1 MKTYLPEMTYLEV
14 VDAIERDAV
23 VVIPVGT
30 IEGNA
35 PHMPMGYDYLF
46 ADAVA
51 QRVAEMTASVRL
63 PGIAYGVSELL
74 SGFPGTVYISPAI
87 LQQQL
92 ESILRSLIKHGFQH
106 ILLVSN
112 HIPNQQ
118 PIENACRQIRLE
130 TGVIPASTYPG
141 MLAKALGGDI
151 FVDPEQMGHGAEPGT
166 SIMQHLT
173 PDAMRMDLFE
183 PHRRVDG
190 VGGFEFSSPF
200 AVLHGDA
207 EVNFYLDLHDLTHN
221 GAMATADNASPEK
234 GAQIMDR
241 IVDFVAS
248 FIERFQKV
256 DTRAIVAAMPDH
268 LPGASSE

>member
-1 MKTYLPEMTYLEV
+1 MKTFLPEMTYVEV
-14 VDAIERDAV
+14 VEAIERGTVALLP
-23 VVIPVGT
+23 IGT

-51 QRVAEMTASVRL
+51 ERVAERTGSIRL

-74 SGFPGTVYISPAI
+74 SGFPGTVYVTPEM
-87 LQQQL
+87 LQSQV
-92 ESILRSLIKHGFQH
+92 ESILRSLIKHGFEH
-106 ILLVSN
+106 ILVISN

-118 PIENACRQIRLE
+118 PIENACRTIRAE
-130 TGVIPASTYPG
+130 CGVIPASTYPG

-151 FVDPEQMGHGAEPGT
+151 FDNPAEMGHGAEPGT

-173 PDAMRMDLFE
+173 PDAMRMDLLE
-183 PHRRVDG
+183 PNRKVEG
-190 VGGFEFSSPF
+190 VAGFQFASAF
-200 AVLHGDA
+200 AVVHGES

-221 GAMATADNASPEK
+221 GQMANPDSATAEK

-241 IVDFVAS
+241 IVEFTAS
-248 FIERFQKV
+248 FVERFREV
-256 DTRAIVAAMPDH
+256 DTKAIVADTPDH
-268 LPGASSE
+268 YGGRNS